1 MPHPDGSCIKQ
12 PGRVWDVGTLRS
24 VKPAALADYLIE
36 QGDRVVT
43 TERVAELLGVRAE
56 RVSRSLAVPR
66 RDKRMLSV
74 TKGLWAPVSA
84 ARSAAGTNPPVE
96 YIDKIMSHLGHRY
109 CLGYRS
115 AAAMYGAAHFGWWDL
130 QVITTARLR
139 SRRLGAWPLVFVTR
153 PDLDQL
159 PQRTLVRAGAPV
171 RVASPETTVFDL
183 VARPDLALG
192 LSHSATLV
200 AELLTLDALDGAAL
214 ADAAGLYPAAVV
226 RRGGL
231 LVDRLQSE
239 LGWDMDNPLDLE
251 PLAGYVEALPQRTV
265 RLSAG
270 RDSCLRLDN
279 PAEERVDRRW
289 GVLVDMAIEY
299 SL

>member
-1 MPHPDGSCIKQ
+1 MVWVMGTA
-12 PGRVWDVGTLRS
+12 RVVR
-24 VKPAALADYLIE
+24 PAGLADFLIE
-36 QGDRVVT
+36 RGDRVVT
-43 TERVAELLGVRAE
+43 TEQVAALLGVRSG

-66 RDKRMLSV
+66 RDGRMLSV
-74 TKGLWAPVSA
+74 TKGLWAPVSPQ
-84 ARSAAGTNPPVE
+84 RRAAGTNPPVE
-96 YIDKIMSHLGHRY
+96 YIDEMMSHLGHRY

-139 SRRLGAWPLVFVTR
+139 SRRLGSWPLVFVTR
-153 PDLDQL
+153 PDLDRL
-159 PQRTLVRAGAPV
+159 RVRTLARAGAAV
-171 RVASPETTVFDL
+171 EVASPEATVFDL

-192 LSHSATLV
+192 LSHAATLV
-200 AELLTLDALDGAAL
+200 AELLTIDALDGAEL
-214 ADAAGLYPAAVV
+214 AGAARLHPAAVV

-231 LVDRLQSE
+231 LLDRLQSE
-239 LGWDMDNPLDLE
+239 LDWDMDSPLDLE
-251 PLAGYVEALPQRTV
+251 PLARYVKTLPERTV

-270 RDSCLRLDN
+270 RESCLRLDSS
-279 PAEERVDRRW
+279 AEERVDSRW